1 MRPLAIVSI
10 LCFAAGIAV
19 IFAFCTGT
27 SGLSLAFPM
36 SASSLHLDV
45 TTTGPAALGGAAL
58 TFIGALLLVL
68 TWVAAVVGLF
78 QRDPDAGFRLFHR
91 DPDARLRD
99 DLP

>member
-27 SGLSLAFPM
+27 SGLSVAFPM
-36 SASSLHLDV
+36 SASSLHFNV
-45 TTTGPAALGGAAL
+45 TTNGPAALGGAAL
-58 TFIGALLLVL
+58 TFIGALLLVI
-68 TWVAAVVGLF
+68 TWLVAIVG
-78 QRDPDAGFRLFHR
+78 LFHR
-91 DPDARLRD
+91 DPDTSLRLLRRDVDAGLRD